1 MSQKKKSSY
10 TPKAIEDFDSSVLD
24 AEMVEIAK
32 LIESGEISTEV
43 KWLDEPIVVERP
55 KPVSRASEV
64 HVVVK
69 GDTLSSIAHT
79 YCPADMDVDQFYRH
93 LNLLNNRPA
102 VAVGQVIKLFGGI

>member
-10 TPKAIEDFDSSVLD
+10 TPKAIEDFDSSVL
-24 AEMVEIAK
+24 AEEIVEAVEVEE
-32 LIESGEISTEV
+32 LPVEMIEVEAT
-43 KWLDEPIVVERP
+43 PVV
-55 KPVSRASEV
+55 SLSSEV

-69 GDTLSSIAHT
+69 GDTLSSIAHM

-102 VAVGQVIKLFGGI
+102 VAVGQVIKLFGGK

>member
-10 TPKAIEDFDSSVLD
+10 TPKAIEDFDSSVL
-24 AEMVEIAK
+24 AEEIVEAVAVEE
-32 LIESGEISTEV
+32 LPVEMIEAAPV
-43 KWLDEPIVVERP
+43 
-55 KPVSRASEV
+55 VSRSSEV

-69 GDTLSSIAHT
+69 GDTLSSIAHM

-102 VAVGQVIKLFGGI
+102 VAVGQVIKLFGGK

>member
-10 TPKAIEDFDSSVLD
+10 TPKAIEDFDSSVLV
-24 AEMVEIAK
+24 AEIVEAVEAEE
-32 LIESGEISTEV
+32 LPDEMIE
-43 KWLDEPIVVERP
+43 EPIVVP
-55 KPVSRASEV
+55 IVSRASEV

-102 VAVGQVIKLFGGI
+102 VSVGQVIKLFGGI

>member
-10 TPKAIEDFDSSVLD
+10 SPKAIEEFDSSVLLEEITVAVEAEELP
-24 AEMVEIAK
+24 AEM
-32 LIESGEISTEV
+32 IEV
-43 KWLDEPIVVERP
+43 APVVAA
-55 KPVSRASEV
+55 SSEV

-69 GDTLSSIAHT
+69 GDTLSSIAHK
-79 YCPADMDVDQFYRH
+79 YCPANMDVDQFYRH

>member
-10 TPKAIEDFDSSVLD
+10 TPKAIEEFDPSVLVEEIVKAVEAEELP
-24 AEMVEIAK
+24 AEMIEEPVIA
-32 LIESGEISTEV
+32 
-43 KWLDEPIVVERP
+43 
-55 KPVSRASEV
+55 RAAQM

-69 GDTLSSIAHT
+69 GDSLSSIAHK

>member
-10 TPKAIEDFDSSVLD
+10 SPKAIEEFDSSVLEVEM
-24 AEMVEIAK
+24 AEITK

-43 KWLDEPIVVERP
+43 DWLDEPIKVERP
-55 KPVSRASEV
+55 KGVES

-69 GDTLSSIAHT
+69 GDTLSSIAHM
-79 YCPADMDVDQFYRH
+79 YCPANMDVDQFYRH

>member
-10 TPKAIEDFDSSVLD
+10 TPKTIEDFDSSVLAEEIVEAVAVEELP
-24 AEMVEIAK
+24 AEMIEVEAAP
-32 LIESGEISTEV
+32 V
-43 KWLDEPIVVERP
+43 
-55 KPVSRASEV
+55 VSRSSEV

-69 GDTLSSIAHT
+69 GDTLSSIAHM

>member
-10 TPKAIEDFDSSVLD
+10 TPKTIEDFDSSVLAEEIVEAVAVEELP
-24 AEMVEIAK
+24 AEMIEVEVAP
-32 LIESGEISTEV
+32 V
-43 KWLDEPIVVERP
+43 
-55 KPVSRASEV
+55 VSRLSEV

-69 GDTLSSIAHT
+69 GDTLSSIAHM

-102 VAVGQVIKLFGGI
+102 VAVGQVIKLFGGK

>member
-1 MSQKKKSSY
+1 MSQKKKYS
-10 TPKAIEDFDSSVLD
+10 PKAIEDFDSSVVD
-24 AEMVEIAK
+24 AEMVEITK
-32 LIESGEISTEV
+32 LIESGEISTDV
-43 KWLDEPIVVERP
+43 DWLDEPVEVERP
-55 KPVSRASEV
+55 EPVSRASEV

-69 GDTLSSIAHT
+69 GDTLSTIAYK

>member
-10 TPKAIEDFDSSVLD
+10 TPKAIEDFDSSVL
-24 AEMVEIAK
+24 AEEIVEAIAVEE
-32 LIESGEISTEV
+32 LSEV
-43 KWLDEPIVVERP
+43 EWLDEPIIVERP
-55 KPVSRASEV
+55 SKITE
-64 HVVVK
+64 HVVAK
-69 GDTLSSIAHT
+69 GESLSSIAHM